1 MLDFLRSFCIS
12 LMSTS
17 RNSTLFSS
25 SSTFVLVFSVL
36 SFRFCTSFS
45 KKAKDSSRDAIDLC
59 KLSRRASMLSSFCN
73 LFNIMSSFFSTSSAI
88 DSAVSTS
95 SSPSLVL
102 VERLASLL
110 FFFLGRKGVRRR
122 RFGSIFPFWRHRIA
136 KNWNTPKGGAPKYT
150 SLHLDRS
157 QHSQKLECLS
167 GAENITS
174 QPDHKSR

>member
-45 KKAKDSSRDAIDLC
+45 KKAKDSSRDAIDMC
-59 KLSRRASMLSSFCN
+59 KLSRRASILSSFCN
-73 LFNIMSSFFSTSSAI
+73 LFNIMSTFFPRSPAI
-88 DSAVSTS
+88 DRAVSTS
-95 SSPSLVL
+95 SSTSFVL

-110 FFFLGRKGVRRR
+110 FFFLGRKGIRGR
-122 RFGSIFPFWRHRIA
+122 RFGSIFPFWGHRIA
-136 KNWNTPKGGAPKYT
+136 KNNTPKGGAPKTRPYT
-150 SLHLDRS
+150 STIPSIR
-157 QHSQKLECLS
+157 
-167 GAENITS
+167 
-174 QPDHKSR
+174 PDLFSRPNNF

>member
-17 RNSTLFSS
+17 RNSTLFSR

-73 LFNIMSSFFSTSSAI
+73 LFNIISTFFPRSSAI

-110 FFFLGRKGVRRR
+110 FFSSGEKASEEEDLGRSFL
-122 RFGSIFPFWRHRIA
+122 FGDIELQRTGTRQKAEHGSTRP
-136 KNWNTPKGGAPKYT
+136 YT
-150 SLHLDRS
+150 STVPSIPRS
-157 QHSQKLECLS
+157 
-167 GAENITS
+167 
-174 QPDHKSR
+174 

>member
-17 RNSTLFSS
+17 RNSTLFSR

-59 KLSRRASMLSSFCN
+59 KLSRRASILSSFCN
-73 LFNIMSSFFSTSSAI
+73 LFKIMSTFFPRSSAI
-88 DSAVSTS
+88 DSAVITS
-95 SSPSLVL
+95 SSASLVL

-110 FFFLGRKGVRRR
+110 FFLWGEKTSEEEDLGRSFLFGGIELQRITRQKGEHRRIR
-122 RFGSIFPFWRHRIA
+122 P
-136 KNWNTPKGGAPKYT
+136 YT
-150 SLHLDRS
+150 STLPSIPLLLLCSSRWCHCW
-157 QHSQKLECLS
+157 HCLNS
-167 GAENITS
+167 LMA
-174 QPDHKSR
+174 

>member
-88 DSAVSTS
+88 DSTVSTS

-110 FFFLGRKGVRRR
+110 FFSSGEKASDEEDLGRSFL
-122 RFGSIFPFWRHRIA
+122 FGGIELQRITRQKAEYRSTRPPRPFPAFPPRGS
-136 KNWNTPKGGAPKYT
+136 T
-150 SLHLDRS
+150 
-157 QHSQKLECLS
+157 
-167 GAENITS
+167 
-174 QPDHKSR
+174 